1 MNFPLAFSRNMKL
14 DFLEEP
20 ELEFGRHGRHVD
32 IRQGLKMYGPL
43 DTVDDDVRRIR
54 IGIVG
59 TQQTID
65 GLRRWLERCATG
77 VEAKKSRQPNLFPE
91 FPGFGDHSPFQASFV
106 IDEASCRVIPP
117 RELRELSNHAHY
129 GALIRGVELLAN
141 EIRALS
147 EEIRPAVVLV
157 ALPPE
162 LVGLDDDED
171 DSEEA
176 KAKRAPRVEN
186 EELAYGTDL
195 DLHHMLKA
203 AAMKFGQPIQIVLP
217 TTYDPSAKAK
227 TDKLDG
233 KRKLQ
238 DEATRAWNLHIALYY
253 KANYR
258 PWRIVRNPNDL
269 KTCFVGINFYRSLD
283 KVNLMTSMA
292 QVYDERGEGVIVRGK
307 PVALK
312 KDDPIPHLS
321 SDDAFTLIVHALT
334 EYRREH
340 KHSPA
345 RLVLHKSSNFS
356 ADELSG
362 FNRAVEDQRIDTA
375 DFLVV
380 EKSFTRLF
388 REGSYPPLRGTL
400 LSLDDRNHVLYT
412 KGSVPYYSTFPGM
425 YVPRTLRFKIAQGD
439 ESPRNLAEEILA
451 LTKLNWNN
459 TQFDGSEPITMRV
472 ARQVGKVLKYVAAD
486 GVVQPKYSF
495 YM

>member
-1 MNFPLAFSRNMKL
+1 
-14 DFLEEP
+14 
-20 ELEFGRHGRHVD
+20 
-32 IRQGLKMYGPL
+32 MYGPL
-43 DTVDDDVRRIR
+43 DTLEGDVRRIR

-65 GLRRWLERCATG
+65 GVRRWLERCALG
-77 VEAKKSRQPNLFPE
+77 VEAKKSRQPNLFPD
-91 FPGFGDHSPFQASFV
+91 FPGFGDSSPFHASFE
-106 IDEASCRVIPP
+106 IDDSSCRIIAP
-117 RELRELSNHAHY
+117 RDLRGLATQSHY
-129 GALIRGVELLAN
+129 GALIRGVELLAA
-141 EIRALS
+141 EIRAIS
-147 EEIRPAVVLV
+147 EEVRPAVVIV

-162 LVGLDDDED
+162 LVGLDDDE
-171 DSEEA
+171 EETEDA
-176 KAKRAPRVEN
+176 KPKALGDLRAEK
-186 EELAYGTDL
+186 EELAYGSDL

-203 AAMKFGQPIQIVLP
+203 EAMKFGQPIQIVLP
-217 TTYDPSAKAK
+217 TTYDPTAKSK
-227 TDKLDG
+227 GDKLEG
-233 KRKLQ
+233 NRRLQ
-238 DEATRAWNLHIALYY
+238 DEATRAWNLHTALYY

-258 PWRIVRNPNDL
+258 PWRIVRSANEL

-283 KVNLMTSMA
+283 KANLMTSMA

-307 PVALK
+307 PIQLK

-321 SDDAFTLIVHALT
+321 SEDAFSLIVHALT
-334 EYRREH
+334 EYRKEH
-340 KHSPA
+340 RHSPA
-345 RLVLHKSSNFS
+345 RLVLHKSSNFN
-356 ADELSG
+356 AAELSG
-362 FNRAVEDQRIDTA
+362 FNLAVEDQRLDTA

-380 EKSFTRLF
+380 EKASTRLF

-412 KGSVPYYSTFPGM
+412 KGSVPYYATFPGL
-425 YVPRTLRFKIAQGD
+425 YVPRPVRFKIAQGD
-439 ESPRNLAEEILA
+439 ESPRKLAEEILA

>member
-1 MNFPLAFSRNMKL
+1 MKL

-43 DTVDDDVRRIR
+43 DTVDDEVRRIR
-54 IGIVG
+54 LGIVG
-59 TQQTID
+59 TQQTIE

-77 VEAKKSRQPNLFPE
+77 VDAKKSRQPNLFPD
-91 FPGFGDHSPFQASFV
+91 FPGFGDHSPFQASFE

-117 RELRELSNHAHY
+117 RELRELVKQTHY
-129 GALIRGVELLAN
+129 GALIRGVDLLAN

-157 ALPPE
+157 ALPLE

-171 DSEEA
+171 DKEDA
-176 KAKRAPRVEN
+176 KAKGMLPEAN

-203 AAMKFGQPIQIVLP
+203 EAMKFGQPIQIVLP
-217 TTYDPSAKAK
+217 STYDPTTKAK
-227 TDKLDG
+227 SDKLDG

-312 KDDPIPHLS
+312 KDDPTPHLS
-321 SDDAFTLIVHALT
+321 SKDAFTLIVHALT

-340 KHSPA
+340 RHSPA
-345 RLVLHKSSNFS
+345 RLVLHKSSNYS

-362 FNRAVEDQRIDTA
+362 FNRAVEDQRLETA

-388 REGSYPPLRGTL
+388 RDGSYPPLRGTL
-400 LSLDDRNHVLYT
+400 LSLDERNHVLYT

-472 ARQVGKVLKYVAAD
+472 ARQVGKVLKYVSAD
-486 GVVQPKYSF
+486 GIVQPKYSF